1 MTFAPVARLR
11 QGYYGWRIVY
21 ACMVIAVLSWGF
33 GLFGTS
39 VYLHVTHE
47 ATQLSVAALSSAISL
62 SFFVS
67 ACAQMIV
74 GNAIATHGPRWV
86 MGFGAASL
94 ALGIATIGAIQ
105 ELWHAYAGFLLLG
118 MGWSCLSTTAISTTL
133 APWFD
138 RHQGRAVSSAMLG
151 ASLGGM
157 LAAPVMIYG
166 VAQMGRTATFTLAA
180 LVVIA
185 TVTPLVRY
193 VLRKAPADLG
203 LWPDGIAPDPA
214 TQLRPV
220 TTWTRSHALRSWAF
234 WSTALAFGLAQCVQI
249 GFLTHH
255 VSLLIPIVGTAT
267 AAATITGTAVTAFVG
282 RLLLARFSDRMDVR
296 TYSSTI
302 LVISGAS
309 LGLMAAYP
317 TPLGVVATSLV
328 YGLMLGNITTMGP
341 ITVRREFGS
350 VAFGRVYGMAATT
363 IQLFAAAGPTLY
375 GIFYVRAGSYVPA
388 LIAAG
393 TLSVVAALV
402 IFSGRGAARRI
413 SAR

>member
-1 MTFAPVARLR
+1 MRFTTVARLR
-11 QGYYGWRIVY
+11 QGYYGWRMVY

-67 ACAQMIV
+67 ACAQMMV

-86 MGFGAASL
+86 MGFGAVSL
-94 ALGIATIGAIQ
+94 ALGIATIGAIEQ
-105 ELWHAYAGFLLLG
+105 LWHAYLGFLLLG
-118 MGWSCLSTTAISTTL
+118 AGWACLSTTAISTTL

-166 VAQMGRTATFTLAA
+166 VAHLGRTATFALAA
-180 LVVIA
+180 LVVMA
-185 TVTPLVRY
+185 TAIPLVHY
-193 VLRKAPADLG
+193 VLKKSPADLG
-203 LWPDGIAPDPA
+203 LWPDGIAPDSAAQARKA
-214 TQLRPV
+214 TA
-220 TTWTRSHALRSWAF
+220 WTRSHALRSWAF
-234 WSTALAFGLAQCVQI
+234 WSCAVAFGLAQCVQI

-255 VSLLIPIVGTAT
+255 VSLLIPIVGTAA
-267 AAATITGTAVTAFVG
+267 AAATVTGTAITAFVG
-282 RLLLARFSDRMDVR
+282 RLLLARFSDRTNVR
-296 TYSSTI
+296 IYSSAI
-302 LVISGAS
+302 LVVSGAS
-309 LGLMAAYP
+309 LAVMAAFP
-317 TPLGVVATSLV
+317 TPLGVVSASLV

-350 VAFGRVYGMAATT
+350 AAFGKVYGMAATT
-363 IQLFAAAGPTLY
+363 IQLFAATGPTLY
-375 GIFYVRAGSYVPA
+375 GMFYTRAGSYIPA
-388 LIAAG
+388 LAAAAG
-393 TLSVVAALV
+393 LSLAAALL
-402 IFSGRGAARRI
+402 IFSGRSAARRLPY
-413 SAR
+413 